1 MTRDSKKKH
10 HWGTAFL
17 RTIGVKRKHK
27 KNRNFLNNTTGEN
40 VSTTASAERFRR
52 VGGNPDIPS
61 LLKPETFTESPAKG
75 SQKAAASSLA
85 HSQGVFNIPIVID
98 PMETNRLE
106 KTNTN
111 LTAGSLKGRFQDGNS
126 NSNSVPSLSVQ
137 ALEKEK
143 LQSGKRE
150 GSSNQAEEKTPDGH
164 DEHTAFETFLSFAHN
179 AVSHIPKI
187 NVQDADNGTIS
198 RNEPKDRKKNSSN
211 ISGALSEN
219 STNNKN
225 TSSTKESD
233 GPFLKNLD
241 NILAASKSSTPSNQ
255 QLNTTEAGSK
265 SKPSSLSRLAFGN
278 LKGHIHSN
286 SHSSSN
292 AISGD
297 DTSLDDTRKMTDDM
311 ARKVVFEPIRHSH
324 DKPTPGVGNLKLE
337 HFDDSQATLEGLE
350 AMSAESLP
358 EADHLDSRGPVQQSN
373 LERKTV
379 PSKWSVVS
387 SSTTDGVKPRRRAK
401 SMISAMAD
409 KQNTSSDVLQDC
421 KKRLSFNSSN
431 GLTNNDPEYEDRE
444 PREMSKKFLNRRS
457 FSPGS
462 ISMGMKVLPSTALK
476 YSLNKVKNSTDI
488 ASTIIPRPSM
498 SNGRPSSGLRR
509 SSSKSFSSTP
519 VNIIEPSEENGRQ
532 SSIRIK
538 GVEYASEKKDAEFH
552 AIFKDSGVSPN
563 ERLILDHS
571 CALSRDILLQGRMYI
586 SDQHIGFYSNILGWV
601 STVFIPFKTIVQI
614 EKRAT
619 AGIFPNGIVI
629 DTLHTKYTFASFT
642 SRDATY
648 DLITEVWNQIILGKR
663 FRSNSNNTNSS
674 SNSISDDENDD
685 YDDDY
690 DDYGDDDDDLYDNS
704 NNISD
709 STDITSS
716 VSIGKPED
724 LPMPL
729 QTDTPYGTGIPPLG
743 PKIHSPTETVYKP
756 APNEKLV
763 NESTIHASLG
773 RVVNI
778 LFGKDVSYIM
788 AILKAQKNSD
798 ISPIP
803 VLVDSPTV
811 SEGKK
816 RDYSYVKTTPGAIGP
831 GKTKCMIT
839 ETIQHFNL
847 EEYVQ
852 VLQTTKTPDVPSG
865 NSFYVRTV
873 YLLSWANNNETKLK
887 VYVSVEWTGKSLIKS
902 PIEKGTFDGV
912 TDATKILVEELGNIL
927 TRSATKR
934 KRSSKENTVTVSTLP
949 KMEPSS
955 HAPTEPDIQKDKDDS
970 IIRENENIPAPLG
983 TVVQLLFGSNTEY
996 MQKVITRDKNNVN
1009 VETIPKFTPS
1019 LVEGGSRHYEYT
1031 KKLNNSIGPKQTKC
1045 LLTESIEHMD
1055 INNYVLVTQTTKTP
1069 DVPSGSNFAVESKI
1083 FLFWGQHDTTNM
1095 TVITKINWTSKS
1107 FLKGA
1112 IEKGSVEGQKVSVD
1126 YMLSELRDIISRAKS
1141 KKPVKKV
1148 MKSHDKQRPFHS
1160 KVEQKSSESRKSD
1173 DNKDILT
1180 HILDFVQ
1187 NNFSSEIFMNNLL
1200 SPQKLFL
1207 ILGLIIMLFWSPRLH
1222 VFQEKNNLQIIKP
1235 GRLLI
1240 DGQEYNYV
1248 PSFGTLYNSYEN
1260 AISSEKKRE
1269 NVNYAR
1275 DKSPIVGRESD
1286 IWDWISNRG
1295 SAISPRGRA
1304 MLRNDDEHKLQQ
1316 LSESIK
1322 ITEMQLNHMKTML
1335 DNIERDANDL
1345 S

>member
-40 VSTTASAERFRR
+40 VSTTASVERFRR

-421 KKRLSFNSSN
+421 KKRL
-431 GLTNNDPEYEDRE
+431 
-444 PREMSKKFLNRRS
+444 
-457 FSPGS
+457 
-462 ISMGMKVLPSTALK
+462 
-476 YSLNKVKNSTDI
+476 
-488 ASTIIPRPSM
+488 
-498 SNGRPSSGLRR
+498 
-509 SSSKSFSSTP
+509 
-519 VNIIEPSEENGRQ
+519 
-532 SSIRIK
+532 
-538 GVEYASEKKDAEFH
+538 
-552 AIFKDSGVSPN
+552 
-563 ERLILDHS
+563 
-571 CALSRDILLQGRMYI
+571 
-586 SDQHIGFYSNILGWV
+586 
-601 STVFIPFKTIVQI
+601 
-614 EKRAT
+614 
-619 AGIFPNGIVI
+619 
-629 DTLHTKYTFASFT
+629 
-642 SRDATY
+642 
-648 DLITEVWNQIILGKR
+648 
-663 FRSNSNNTNSS
+663 
-674 SNSISDDENDD
+674 
-685 YDDDY
+685 
-690 DDYGDDDDDLYDNS
+690 
-704 NNISD
+704 
-709 STDITSS
+709 
-716 VSIGKPED
+716 
-724 LPMPL
+724 
-729 QTDTPYGTGIPPLG
+729 
-743 PKIHSPTETVYKP
+743 
-756 APNEKLV
+756 
-763 NESTIHASLG
+763 
-773 RVVNI
+773 
-778 LFGKDVSYIM
+778 
-788 AILKAQKNSD
+788 
-798 ISPIP
+798 
-803 VLVDSPTV
+803 
-811 SEGKK
+811 
-816 RDYSYVKTTPGAIGP
+816 
-831 GKTKCMIT
+831 
-839 ETIQHFNL
+839 
-847 EEYVQ
+847 
-852 VLQTTKTPDVPSG
+852 VLQ
-865 NSFYVRTV
+865 
-873 YLLSWANNNETKLK
+873 LL
-887 VYVSVEWTGKSLIKS
+887 
-902 PIEKGTFDGV
+902 
-912 TDATKILVEELGNIL
+912 
-927 TRSATKR
+927 
-934 KRSSKENTVTVSTLP
+934 
-949 KMEPSS
+949 
-955 HAPTEPDIQKDKDDS
+955 
-970 IIRENENIPAPLG
+970 
-983 TVVQLLFGSNTEY
+983 
-996 MQKVITRDKNNVN
+996 
-1009 VETIPKFTPS
+1009 
-1019 LVEGGSRHYEYT
+1019 
-1031 KKLNNSIGPKQTKC
+1031 
-1045 LLTESIEHMD
+1045 
-1055 INNYVLVTQTTKTP
+1055 
-1069 DVPSGSNFAVESKI
+1069 
-1083 FLFWGQHDTTNM
+1083 
-1095 TVITKINWTSKS
+1095 
-1107 FLKGA
+1107 
-1112 IEKGSVEGQKVSVD
+1112 
-1126 YMLSELRDIISRAKS
+1126 
-1141 KKPVKKV
+1141 
-1148 MKSHDKQRPFHS
+1148 
-1160 KVEQKSSESRKSD
+1160 
-1173 DNKDILT
+1173 
-1180 HILDFVQ
+1180 
-1187 NNFSSEIFMNNLL
+1187 
-1200 SPQKLFL
+1200 
-1207 ILGLIIMLFWSPRLH
+1207 
-1222 VFQEKNNLQIIKP
+1222 
-1235 GRLLI
+1235 
-1240 DGQEYNYV
+1240 
-1248 PSFGTLYNSYEN
+1248 
-1260 AISSEKKRE
+1260 
-1269 NVNYAR
+1269 
-1275 DKSPIVGRESD
+1275 
-1286 IWDWISNRG
+1286 
-1295 SAISPRGRA
+1295 
-1304 MLRNDDEHKLQQ
+1304 
-1316 LSESIK
+1316 
-1322 ITEMQLNHMKTML
+1322 
-1335 DNIERDANDL
+1335 
-1345 S
+1345 